1 MNRPSFLCFARKIAL
16 ASYAPGGLGPLQVG
30 PGPNGLSFLRGLSR
44 LNPRKMVPAQNLHTN
59 FFLLVKNGTFIRV
72 EKTGFDRRS
81 VLSELPRYVRN
92 IEGYHKAK
100 GRMYFRGTDGNST
113 FSTETGERIELSQAL
128 TSAEVSS
135 PDWHISVVQLVDGVG
150 RDSLSP
156 SSKGNFTGKLLQ
168 YQIYSSLLS
177 CRTLFS
183 TTMLD
188 HIF

>member
-1 MNRPSFLCFARKIAL
+1 M
-16 ASYAPGGLGPLQVG
+16 
-30 PGPNGLSFLRGLSR
+30 
-44 LNPRKMVPAQNLHTN
+44 
-59 FFLLVKNGTFIRV
+59 
-72 EKTGFDRRS
+72 
-81 VLSELPRYVRN
+81 LSELPRYVRN

-177 CRTLFS
+177 RRTLS
-183 TTMLD
+183 LISMPD
-188 HIF
+188 HIFQLILMESNIQPMGIYS

>member
-1 MNRPSFLCFARKIAL
+1 MARAQTDCPFSGDYL
-16 ASYAPGGLGPLQVG
+16 AYSPQ
-30 PGPNGLSFLRGLSR
+30 NGSR
-44 LNPRKMVPAQNLHTN
+44 SKSSNQLL
-59 FFLLVKNGTFIRV
+59 FLLVKNGTFIRV
-72 EKTGFDRRS
+72 EKTGFDRRH

-135 PDWHISVVQLVDGVG
+135 PDWDTMVVQLVEGVG
-150 RDSLSP
+150 RAGLS
-156 SSKGNFTGKLLQ
+156 SQSKGDFTGKLLQ

-177 CRTLFS
+177 RRTLS
-183 TTMLD
+183 LISMPD
-188 HIF
+188 HIFQLILMESNIQPMGIYV

>member
-1 MNRPSFLCFARKIAL
+1 MNH
-16 ASYAPGGLGPLQVG
+16 Y
-30 PGPNGLSFLRGLSR
+30 
-44 LNPRKMVPAQNLHTN
+44 
-59 FFLLVKNGTFIRV
+59 
-72 EKTGFDRRS
+72 

-135 PDWHISVVQLVDGVG
+135 PDWDTMVVQLVEGVG
-150 RDSLSP
+150 RAGLS
-156 SSKGNFTGKLLQ
+156 SHSKGDFTGKLLQ

-177 CRTLFS
+177 RRTLS
-183 TTMLD
+183 LISMPD
-188 HIF
+188 HIFQLILMESNIQPMGIYS